1 MNQPNDFTV
10 RKERRKKISVLIQ
23 IVILLAIA
31 AVVINALLTL
41 KSYQP
46 YPSQAAVAAPD
57 KGFVTLSYFG
67 VARVGSQEL
76 IEANR
81 LRQHLEG
88 LKKQGYV
95 TITQQDVVQ
104 YYQRIRVNM
113 RELLLSDNRD
123 DALKYK
129 ARAEEL
135 NQSLLQVADIYSK
148 SISTEENK
156 KLFDAFMA
164 SKREYDGANVKITEL
179 ALAGQKTAAIA
190 YMRGDG
196 FAVAQATQK
205 ALDELVKYSVEAG
218 KQASDHNTATA
229 NRAVTVMTV
238 VMLLGI
244 LAGAAI
250 GFILMRNVVSIIGS
264 LLSETEKL
272 SRAAID
278 GKLATRGNPE
288 NINFEFRKIVEGV
301 NDTLDAVIG
310 PLNVAAEYVDRI
322 SKGDIPPK
330 ITDSYN
336 GDFNEIKNNL
346 NQCIDAVNALVADAN
361 TLSRAAVDG
370 KLATRADATKHQGDF
385 RKIVEGVNETLD
397 AVIGP
402 LNVAAEYVDRISKG
416 DIPPKITDSY
426 NGDFNEIKNN
436 LNQCIDAVNALVADA
451 NTLSRASVDGKLAT
465 RADATKHQGDFRKIV
480 EGVNET
486 LDAVIGPLN
495 VAAEY
500 VDRISKGDMP
510 PKITDNY
517 NGDFNEIKNNLNQ
530 CIDTVTII
538 IMGVN
543 RIAESIRN
551 GKLTDRGDVTR
562 FGGDWARL
570 IEGIDAIIDAMVAP
584 LTVTADY
591 IERISKGDMPPKIT
605 DVYYGDFNLI
615 KNNIN
620 TLIDAMQLIS
630 EAAEKI
636 AAGDLT
642 VNIQKRSEQDKLML
656 ALGDMVGSLADTV
669 SNVRNAVDIVASGSG
684 QLSSTAQQLSQGA
697 TEQAAAAEQAS
708 SSMEEMVSNIR
719 QSSDNSQQTDRIANK
734 SAQDAAEGGQAV
746 SETVN
751 AMQVIAEKISIIEEI
766 ARQTD
771 LLALN
776 AAIEAARA
784 GEHGKGFAVVA
795 AAVRRLAERSATAAG
810 EISKLTGS
818 SVEVAK
824 RSGELLA
831 QIVPDIRKT
840 AQLVQEIN
848 AASAELNTGAGQVNQ
863 AIQQLNQ
870 VVQQNASAAEEMSAT
885 AEELS
890 GQATN
895 LQNTIAYFQ
904 LKSDNRKPAARVEGS
919 ARKKVKAEVA
929 GETKKTAQPSGIS
942 LDLGD
947 GGPAHDALDADFEK
961 Y

>member
-1 MNQPNDFTV
+1 
-10 RKERRKKISVLIQ
+10 
-23 IVILLAIA
+23 
-31 AVVINALLTL
+31 
-41 KSYQP
+41 
-46 YPSQAAVAAPD
+46 
-57 KGFVTLSYFG
+57 
-67 VARVGSQEL
+67 
-76 IEANR
+76 
-81 LRQHLEG
+81 
-88 LKKQGYV
+88 
-95 TITQQDVVQ
+95 
-104 YYQRIRVNM
+104 
-113 RELLLSDNRD
+113 
-123 DALKYK
+123 
-129 ARAEEL
+129 
-135 NQSLLQVADIYSK
+135 
-148 SISTEENK
+148 
-156 KLFDAFMA
+156 
-164 SKREYDGANVKITEL
+164 
-179 ALAGQKTAAIA
+179 
-190 YMRGDG
+190 
-196 FAVAQATQK
+196 
-205 ALDELVKYSVEAG
+205 
-218 KQASDHNTATA
+218 
-229 NRAVTVMTV
+229 
-238 VMLLGI
+238 
-244 LAGAAI
+244 
-250 GFILMRNVVSIIGS
+250 
-264 LLSETEKL
+264 
-272 SRAAID
+272 
-278 GKLATRGNPE
+278 
-288 NINFEFRKIVEGV
+288 
-301 NDTLDAVIG
+301 
-310 PLNVAAEYVDRI
+310 
-322 SKGDIPPK
+322 
-330 ITDSYN
+330 
-336 GDFNEIKNNL
+336 
-346 NQCIDAVNALVADAN
+346 
-361 TLSRAAVDG
+361 
-370 KLATRADATKHQGDF
+370 
-385 RKIVEGVNETLD
+385 
-397 AVIGP
+397 
-402 LNVAAEYVDRISKG
+402 
-416 DIPPKITDSY
+416 
-426 NGDFNEIKNN
+426 
-436 LNQCIDAVNALVADA
+436 
-451 NTLSRASVDGKLAT
+451 VDGKLAT

-510 PKITDNY
+510 PKITDSY

-530 CIDTVTII
+530 CIDTVTVII
-538 IMGVN
+538 KGVN

-551 GKLTDRGDVTR
+551 GNLKDRGDVSR

-570 IEGIDAIIDAMVAP
+570 IEGINAIIEAMVAP

-591 IERISKGDMPPKIT
+591 VERISKGDMPPKIT
-605 DVYYGDFNLI
+605 DVYYGDFNVI

-620 TLIDAMQLIS
+620 VLIDATEFIS
-630 EAAEKI
+630 DAAEKI

-642 VNIQKRSEQDKLML
+642 VNIQKRSEQDKLMM
-656 ALGDMVGSLADTV
+656 ALGDMVGSLVETV

-818 SVEVAK
+818 SVDVAK
-824 RSGELLA
+824 RSGELLG

-848 AASAELNTGAGQVNQ
+848 AASNELNTGAGQVNQ

-890 GQATN
+890 GQAVN

-904 LKSDNRKPAARVEGS
+904 LKADNRKPVVHAEGP
-919 ARKKVKAEVA
+919 ARKKAKPVVA
-929 GETKKTAQPSGIS
+929 KEAGKSSQPAGIT

-947 GGPAHDALDADFEK
+947 GASARDALDADFEK

>member
-1 MNQPNDFTV
+1 MLEKLKMGHKIMAGLMVVVLISVVVGVVGMINL
-10 RKERRKKISVLIQ
+10 KKI
-23 IVILLAIA
+23 
-31 AVVINALLTL
+31 
-41 KSYQP
+41 
-46 YPSQAAVAAPD
+46 D
-57 KGFVTLSYFG
+57 KADTMLYERVTVPIS
-67 VARVGSQEL
+67 EL
-76 IEANR
+76 
-81 LRQHLEG
+81 G
-88 LKKQGYV
+88 
-95 TITQQDVVQ
+95 DVVQ

-135 NQSLLQVADIYSK
+135 NQSLLQVADTYSK

-164 SKREYDGANVKITEL
+164 SKREYDGANAKITEL
-179 ALAGQKTAAIA
+179 ALAGQKTAAIS

-205 ALDELVKYSVEAG
+205 ALDELVKYSVAAG
-218 KQASDHNTATA
+218 KRSSDNNSATA

-361 TLSRAAVDG
+361 TLSRAA
-370 KLATRADATKHQGDF
+370 
-385 RKIVEGVNETLD
+385 
-397 AVIGP
+397 
-402 LNVAAEYVDRISKG
+402 
-416 DIPPKITDSY
+416 
-426 NGDFNEIKNN
+426 
-436 LNQCIDAVNALVADA
+436 
-451 NTLSRASVDGKLAT
+451 VDGKLAT

-904 LKSDNRKPAARVEGS
+904 LKSDNRKPAARVEGPT
-919 ARKKVKAEVA
+919 RKKVKAEVA